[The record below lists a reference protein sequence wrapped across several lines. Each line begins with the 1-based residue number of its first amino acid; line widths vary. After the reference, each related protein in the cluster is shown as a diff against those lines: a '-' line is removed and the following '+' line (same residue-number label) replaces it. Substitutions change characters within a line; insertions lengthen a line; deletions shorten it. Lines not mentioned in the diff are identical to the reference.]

1 MRPVAVSILCLTLV
15 AGGLMAA
22 DYRSRS
28 RTSAPESYREQYG
41 VVSDRNIFLRN
52 RYRPPTTRPSYT
64 PSGPP
69 RVPEQSFVLRGV
81 VLEDGERRA
90 YFEDARRDTL
100 KLRTGDPIARGKIAE
115 IDLNAVLYEGP
126 DQQVWVLVG
135 SDLTS
140 RSLAPG
146 AAPIAATSDAVAT
159 QPSSATSIDPDNPN
173 LSLEE
178 RMKLRRMKEMNR

>member
-1 MRPVAVSILCLTLV
+1 MRLFFVSVLCLTIV
-15 AGGLMAA
+15 AGGLLAA
-22 DYRSRS
+22 ESRSSSRSRS
-28 RTSAPESYREQYG
+28 PETYREQYG
-41 VVSDRNIFLRN
+41 VISDRNIFLRN

-69 RVPEQSFVLRGV
+69 RLPEQSFVLRGV

-90 YFEDARRDTL
+90 YFEDARRETL
-100 KLRTGDPIARGKIAE
+100 KLRTGDAIARGKIAE

-146 AAPIAATSDAVAT
+146 AAPIAAADGAST
-159 QPSSATSIDPDNPN
+159 QPSGAASIDPDNPN
-173 LSLEE
+173 LSLAE